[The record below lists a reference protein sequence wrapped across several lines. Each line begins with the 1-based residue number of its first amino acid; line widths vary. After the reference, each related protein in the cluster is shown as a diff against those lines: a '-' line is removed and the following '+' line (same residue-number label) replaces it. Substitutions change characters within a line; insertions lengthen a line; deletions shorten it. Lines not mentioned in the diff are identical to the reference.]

1 MRQQSSKKS
10 SEFLGHFGGGLTW
23 GCSSSGLSG
32 YVIYIYITSISIH
45 THIYIYIYTS
55 YVYYHITIVTGC

>member
-32 YVIYIYITSISIH
+32 YVIYIYILHLYLYTH
-45 THIYIYIYTS
+45 THIYIYTS